1 MRGIVYC
8 TAVQYGTEAEWE
20 FAFERYLKS
29 SVSTEKEI
37 ILTALGCSKEPW
49 ILSRYLRYSITG
61 DMGIRK
67 QDVYRVFAAVSS
79 NVVGQKMAF
88 DFIRNN
94 WEDIK
99 A

>member
-1 MRGIVYC
+1 
-8 TAVQYGTEAEWE
+8 
-20 FAFERYLKS
+20 
-29 SVSTEKEI
+29 
-37 ILTALGCSKEPW
+37 
-49 ILSRYLRYSITG
+49 
-61 DMGIRK
+61 MGIRK